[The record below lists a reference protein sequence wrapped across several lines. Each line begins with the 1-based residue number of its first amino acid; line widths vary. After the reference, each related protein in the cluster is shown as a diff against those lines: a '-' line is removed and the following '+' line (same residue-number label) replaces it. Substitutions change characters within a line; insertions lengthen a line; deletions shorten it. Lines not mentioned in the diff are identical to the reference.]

1 MNTAARMESTGVRD
15 KIQISQ
21 ETAELLYAA
30 GKSSWVAP
38 RAEKIVA
45 KGKGELQT
53 YWVLI
58 SSSQS
63 RSNYTGATD
72 ESETA
77 YGQDASTMSEK
88 MLRSIQW
95 NTDILGQ
102 LLREV
107 QTNRGDAKP
116 IRLLKDDGT
125 TRDNGKTVLE
135 EVKEIIHLPPFA
147 GKTSNHVFGLS
158 SIKPEA
164 LEQLHYYITAIATL
178 YRNNPFHNFEHA
190 SHVTMSVT
198 KLLARITAPDL
209 GDTRSMSEMQIASTL
224 HESTYGIKSD
234 PLTQFACVFSALIH
248 DIDHSGVPNT
258 QLLHENPTLGNLYK
272 NKSVAEQNS
281 VDLAWSLL
289 MDDMYR
295 DLREA
300 IYQTPSEKTR
310 FRQLVVN
317 AVMATD
323 IMDQDLK
330 KLRNQRW
337 ERSFSTKPSKEPHQ
351 DGLGRKAT
359 IVIEHMIQASDVA
372 HTMQHWHTYR
382 KWNTCLFQEMCLAYR
397 EGRSDTDPSEHWYE
411 GELGFFDY
419 YIIPLAKKLKDC
431 GVFGVSSDE
440 YLNYALKN
448 RREWE
453 ERGREIVAEMV
464 QEQQQQLTLI

>member
-1 MNTAARMESTGVRD
+1 MESTGLRD

-21 ETAELLYAA
+21 ETAELLYTA
-30 GKSSWVAP
+30 GKSSWVVP
-38 RAEKIVA
+38 REEKIVA
-45 KGKGELQT
+45 KGKGALQT

-58 SSSQS
+58 TSPRTRSS
-63 RSNYTGATD
+63 NTGGTD
-72 ESETA
+72 ESETV
-77 YGQDASTMSEK
+77 YGQDAPTMSEK
-88 MLRSIQW
+88 ILRSIRW

-107 QTNRGDAKP
+107 QANRGDAKP
-116 IRLLKDDGT
+116 IHLLKEDRM

-147 GKTSNHVFGLS
+147 GKTSDRVAGTA

-164 LEQLHYYITAIATL
+164 LDQLHYYVTAIATL

-198 KLLARITAPDL
+198 KLLSRITAPDL
-209 GDTRSMSEMQIASTL
+209 GDTRSMSEMQIAAKL

-248 DIDHSGVPNT
+248 DIEHSGVPNT
-258 QLLHENPTLGNLYK
+258 QLLQENPTLAHLYK

-289 MDDMYR
+289 MDDMYT

-300 IYQTPSEKTR
+300 IYQTPAEKMR

-317 AVMATD
+317 AVLATD

-330 KLRNQRW
+330 KLRNNRW
-337 ERSFSTKPSKEPHQ
+337 ERSFAETREESPR
-351 DGLGRKAT
+351 DVLGRKAT

-382 KWNTCLFQEMCLAYR
+382 KWNACLFQEMNLAYL
-397 EGRSDTDPSEHWYE
+397 EGRAESDPAEYWYQ

-419 YIIPLAKKLKDC
+419 YIIPMAKKLKDC

-440 YLNYALKN
+440 YLNYAMKN

-453 ERGREIVAEMV
+453 QRGHEIVAEMV
-464 QEQQQQLTLI
+464 EEQQQIVA